1 MALKKYQK
9 LAIKEKEAYDALEK
23 AYVEWVK
30 SANAERAESSSMF
43 DGMSYMEII
52 GHMLHMTRYAI
63 PKEYPSD
70 LTDRFHIMEQQQDGS
85 FTPVL
90 KKVKFQ
96 IVLE

>member
-23 AYVEWVK
+23 AYVAWVT

-43 DGMSYMEII
+43 DGVTYMEII
-52 GHMLHMTRYAI
+52 SHILHMTKTATPEHY
-63 PKEYPSD
+63 SCD

-85 FTPVL
+85 FTPL
-90 KKVKFQ
+90 HKQVKFQ